1 MLFGKQEHNMPVT
14 YIIPCNP
21 IAWKRAGNSR
31 GRFYD
36 QQAHTKINT
45 GIYIK
50 NQHDGTFYE
59 NVPLLLTI
67 TFYFPIPET
76 WSKKRKEL
84 MTNKPHIFT
93 PDASNCVKFIEDVLT
108 GLVYK
113 DDCLISDIIAKK
125 RYDDGNGP
133 RTEFIL
139 TEVKL

>member
-1 MLFGKQEHNMPVT
+1 MSVT

-36 QQAHTKINT
+36 QQSHTKINT
-45 GIYIK
+45 AIYIK

-67 TFYFPIPET
+67 TFYFPIPQT
-76 WSKKRKEL
+76 WSKKRKET
-84 MTNKPHIFT
+84 MVDMPHIFI
-93 PDASNCVKFIEDVLT
+93 PDTDNCVKFILDCLSTVIF
-108 GLVYK
+108 K
-113 DDCLISDIIAKK
+113 DDCQVSDIIAKK

-133 RTEFIL
+133 RTEFTL
-139 TEVKL
+139 TVIK

>member
-1 MLFGKQEHNMPVT
+1 MSIT

-36 QQAHTKINT
+36 QQTHAKINT

-67 TFYFPIPET
+67 TFYFPIPQT
-76 WSKKRKEL
+76 WSKKKKL
-84 MTNKPHIFT
+84 AMINSPHRSI
-93 PDASNCVKFIEDVLT
+93 PDASNCVKFLEDVLPGILYT
-108 GLVYK
+108 N
-113 DDCLISDIIAKK
+113 DCLISDIIAKK

-133 RTEFIL
+133 RTEFTL
-139 TEVKL
+139 GVVK